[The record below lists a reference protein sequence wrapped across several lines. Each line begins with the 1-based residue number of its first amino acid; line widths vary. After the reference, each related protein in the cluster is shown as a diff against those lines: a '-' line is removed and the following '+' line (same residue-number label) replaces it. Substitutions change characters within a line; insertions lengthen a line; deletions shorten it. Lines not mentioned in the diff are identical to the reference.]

1 MGIARQE
8 LKNIALEVIDTVD
21 AANMMG
27 IDYEDIG
34 DIISELLEEKFELTI
49 LAEEVDWGVPEG
61 LTDEEDSDII
71 II

>member
-1 MGIARQE
+1 MGLARQE

-34 DIISELLEEKFELTI
+34 DIISELLEEKFDLGV
-49 LAEEVDWGVPEG
+49 LAEGVN
-61 LTDEEDSDII
+61 LDIPGY
-71 II
+71 